1 MVLAFAIGVFPRN
14 SPKSVFSLG
23 NTDREAREAGSS
35 SRRRS
40 GCGAM
45 ADPKEFNSLFD
56 SSDSEPE
63 EDQEPLA
70 SLAPSSQEKK
80 TTTTEAEEKTTS
92 KALEQ
97 QQHQEEE
104 LGKENKD
111 EDFKAMFADS
121 SDEEDEVA
129 EEVAMAGKTTTT
141 QKKKRLGKAKQQK
154 KQKEAKGGRL
164 TARQVK
170 AQRAGKEKEKGGAS
184 AADLFADSEDDE
196 EGEATAADQAFIEQD
211 DLFASSGDEG
221 EGDRDV
227 SALPQAEEAEEE
239 DADLKE
245 IDHKIKNRGKKKRKD
260 LDPQEKAHI
269 CRSILARMEAAYD
282 ADKEAWKQQKP
293 AVHKLK
299 LLKEVEAVLIQRHM
313 RETLLYESALSTMAT
328 WLEPLDDMTLP
339 NVKIRTPLLRLLSKM
354 NVRASDDTLE
364 LLQKSKIARIVMFYS
379 KISDETPEN
388 KRLAGSM
395 CQKWSNDILS
405 RDRPIRP
412 DNRLSEDIERNRIS
426 AKKGKKRSRLES
438 RRPKLKVGSRGDK
451 AKGEEDEVTRTR
463 RPEAEDLDF
472 KVQPASRVSASGD
485 GLQEREKASDRRFK
499 ERFANRAPQK
509 GFVKTT
515 KMSIEGRGM

>member
-1 MVLAFAIGVFPRN
+1 
-14 SPKSVFSLG
+14 
-23 NTDREAREAGSS
+23 
-35 SRRRS
+35 
-40 GCGAM
+40 M

-63 EDQEPLA
+63 EDQQPLA

-97 QQHQEEE
+97 QHQHQEEE

-339 NVKIRTPLLRLLSKM
+339 NVKIRTSLLRLLSKM

-485 GLQEREKASDRRFK
+485 GLQEREKSSDRRFK

>member
-1 MVLAFAIGVFPRN
+1 
-14 SPKSVFSLG
+14 
-23 NTDREAREAGSS
+23 
-35 SRRRS
+35 
-40 GCGAM
+40 
-45 ADPKEFNSLFD
+45 
-56 SSDSEPE
+56 
-63 EDQEPLA
+63 
-70 SLAPSSQEKK
+70 
-80 TTTTEAEEKTTS
+80 
-92 KALEQ
+92 
-97 QQHQEEE
+97 
-104 LGKENKD
+104 
-111 EDFKAMFADS
+111 
-121 SDEEDEVA
+121 
-129 EEVAMAGKTTTT
+129 
-141 QKKKRLGKAKQQK
+141 
-154 KQKEAKGGRL
+154 
-164 TARQVK
+164 
-170 AQRAGKEKEKGGAS
+170 
-184 AADLFADSEDDE
+184 
-196 EGEATAADQAFIEQD
+196 
-211 DLFASSGDEG
+211 
-221 EGDRDV
+221 
-227 SALPQAEEAEEE
+227 
-239 DADLKE
+239 
-245 IDHKIKNRGKKKRKD
+245 
-260 LDPQEKAHI
+260 
-269 CRSILARMEAAYD
+269 
-282 ADKEAWKQQKP
+282 
-293 AVHKLK
+293 
-299 LLKEVEAVLIQRHM
+299 
-313 RETLLYESALSTMAT
+313 
-328 WLEPLDDMTLP
+328 
-339 NVKIRTPLLRLLSKM
+339 M

>member
-1 MVLAFAIGVFPRN
+1 
-14 SPKSVFSLG
+14 
-23 NTDREAREAGSS
+23 
-35 SRRRS
+35 
-40 GCGAM
+40 M

-70 SLAPSSQEKK
+70 SLAPSSQEKE
-80 TTTTEAEEKTTS
+80 TTSTEAEEKTTS

-97 QQHQEEE
+97 EEE
-104 LGKENKD
+104 LGRENKD

-121 SDEEDEVA
+121 SDEEEMEVA
-129 EEVAMAGKTTTT
+129 EVAMAGKTTTT
-141 QKKKRLGKAKQQK
+141 REKKRLGKAKQQK
-154 KQKEAKGGRL
+154 KKQKEQKGRL

-170 AQRAGKEKEKGGAS
+170 AQRATKEGAVKEKGGAS

-339 NVKIRTPLLRLLSKM
+339 NVKIRTSLLRLLSKM

>member
-1 MVLAFAIGVFPRN
+1 
-14 SPKSVFSLG
+14 
-23 NTDREAREAGSS
+23 
-35 SRRRS
+35 
-40 GCGAM
+40 M

-97 QQHQEEE
+97 EEE
-104 LGKENKD
+104 QGKENKD
-111 EDFKAMFADS
+111 EDFQAMFADS
-121 SDEEDEVA
+121 SDEEEMEVA
-129 EEVAMAGKTTTT
+129 EVAMAGKTTTT

-154 KQKEAKGGRL
+154 KQKEQKGRL

-170 AQRAGKEKEKGGAS
+170 AQRAAKEAAAKEKEKGGAS

-339 NVKIRTPLLRLLSKM
+339 NVKIRTSLLRLLSKM

-412 DNRLSEDIERNRIS
+412 DNRLSEDIQRNRIS
-426 AKKGKKRSRLES
+426 AK
-438 RRPKLKVGSRGDK
+438 
-451 AKGEEDEVTRTR
+451 
-463 RPEAEDLDF
+463 
-472 KVQPASRVSASGD
+472 
-485 GLQEREKASDRRFK
+485 
-499 ERFANRAPQK
+499 
-509 GFVKTT
+509 
-515 KMSIEGRGM
+515 

>member
-1 MVLAFAIGVFPRN
+1 
-14 SPKSVFSLG
+14 
-23 NTDREAREAGSS
+23 
-35 SRRRS
+35 
-40 GCGAM
+40 M

-70 SLAPSSQEKK
+70 SLAPSSQEKR

-92 KALEQ
+92 KALGQ
-97 QQHQEEE
+97 QLEQEEE
-104 LGKENKD
+104 QGKENKD

-121 SDEEDEVA
+121 SDEEMEVA
-129 EEVAMAGKTTTT
+129 EVAMAGKTTTT

-154 KQKEAKGGRL
+154 KQKGRL

-170 AQRAGKEKEKGGAS
+170 AQRAAKEAAVKEKGGAS

-339 NVKIRTPLLRLLSKM
+339 NVKIRTSLLRLLSKM

-412 DNRLSEDIERNRIS
+412 DNRLSEDIQRNRIS

>member
-1 MVLAFAIGVFPRN
+1 
-14 SPKSVFSLG
+14 
-23 NTDREAREAGSS
+23 
-35 SRRRS
+35 
-40 GCGAM
+40 M

-80 TTTTEAEEKTTS
+80 TSTEEEKTTS
-92 KALEQ
+92 KGLEQ
-97 QQHQEEE
+97 HQQEEE
-104 LGKENKD
+104 GDPEKQGRENKD

-121 SDEEDEVA
+121 SDEEEDA
-129 EEVAMAGKTTTT
+129 AEVAMAEKTTTT

-154 KQKEAKGGRL
+154 KQKGRL

-170 AQRAGKEKEKGGAS
+170 AQRAAKEAAAKEKEKGGAS

-339 NVKIRTPLLRLLSKM
+339 NVKIRTSLLRLLSKM

-412 DNRLSEDIERNRIS
+412 DNRLSEDIQRNRIS

>member
-1 MVLAFAIGVFPRN
+1 
-14 SPKSVFSLG
+14 
-23 NTDREAREAGSS
+23 
-35 SRRRS
+35 
-40 GCGAM
+40 M

-80 TTTTEAEEKTTS
+80 TTTEAEEKTTS

-97 QQHQEEE
+97 QLEQEEDQ
-104 LGKENKD
+104 GKENKD

-121 SDEEDEVA
+121 SDEEMEVA
-129 EEVAMAGKTTTT
+129 EVAMAGKTTTT

-154 KQKEAKGGRL
+154 KQKGRL

-170 AQRAGKEKEKGGAS
+170 AQRAAKEAAAKEKEKEKGGAS

-339 NVKIRTPLLRLLSKM
+339 NVKIRTSLLRLLSKM

-412 DNRLSEDIERNRIS
+412 DNRLSEDIQRNRIS